1 MKIKYICKLYN
12 KEFIGG
18 QSFTS
23 HLKIHKYTS
32 KQYYDEFLKTQN
44 DGICQVCGKPT
55 KFFKFANGYRKTCS
69 DECYRRLSVKS
80 WRKTMNDKYNGGYY
94 SGTDEYRE
102 KRKLDCLEKYNCEY
116 YWQAKEIKEKRKES
130 MLERYNVEH
139 TMQKEEFKLLAKE
152 HREETNLERYGVKH
166 NWSSEELREQGQYK
180 TCMEK
185 YGYKYP
191 CQNPVFKEK
200 YKQTCLNKYG
210 VDNYAKTQEYIEKT
224 KQTNLEKYGFEWTQ
238 QSPEIHKK
246 QMYGKYHAPNGKIYD
261 SSWEYLFEQYLIEN
275 NIPYIY
281 QSDLTLSW
289 TDIDGKE
296 HKYIPDFLLINDKP
310 ELIEIKGDQF
320 FDENGN
326 FINPYDKSEKGYANA
341 QLKWECMMNA
351 GVKVYTSKELKNLD
365 IKI

>member
-1 MKIKYICKLYN
+1 MKIKYICKLCN

-69 DECYRRLSVKS
+69 NECYRLLGVKN
-80 WRKTMNDKYNGGYY
+80 WRKSMNEKYDGGYY
-94 SGTDEYRE
+94 SGTEEYRQ
-102 KRKLDCLEKYNCEY
+102 KRKNDCLEKYGCEY
-116 YWQAKEIKEKRKES
+116 YWQAKEIKEKRRNS
-130 MLERYNVEH
+130 MLERYSVEH
-139 TMQKEEFKLLAKE
+139 TMQNEEFKSVAKK

-166 NWSSEELREQGQYK
+166 NWASEELREQGQYK
-180 TCMEK
+180 TCLEK
-185 YGYKYP
+185 YGYMYTG
-191 CQNPVFKEK
+191 Q
-200 YKQTCLNKYG
+200 
-210 VDNYAKTQEYIEKT
+210 I
-224 KQTNLEKYGFEWTQ
+224 
-238 QSPEIHKK
+238 PEIQRKMK
-246 QMYGKYHAPNGKIYD
+246 CKYHAPNGKIYD

-275 NIPYIY
+275 NISYIY

-296 HKYIPDFLLINDKP
+296 HKYIPDFLLINDKQ

-351 GVKVYTSKELKNLD
+351 GVKVYTSKELKELG

>member
-1 MKIKYICKLYN
+1 MKIKYICKLCN
-12 KEFIGG
+12 KEFDGTRN
-18 QSFTS
+18 FTG
-23 HLKIHKYTS
+23 HLKLHKIS
-32 KQYYDEFLKTQN
+32 SREYYDKFLKKPD

-55 KFFKFANGYRKTCS
+55 VFFKFANGYRKTCS
-69 DECYRRLSVKS
+69 DECYRQLSVKN
-80 WRKTMNDKYNGGYY
+80 WRKTMNDKYDGGYY

-116 YWQAKEIKEKRKES
+116 YWQAKEIKEKRKDS

-180 TCMEK
+180 TCKEK

-191 CQNPVFKEK
+191 SQNPEFKEK

-210 VDNYAKTQEYIEKT
+210 VDNYTKTQEYIEKT

-246 QMYGKYHAPNGKIYD
+246 QMYGKYHAPNEKVYD
-261 SSWEYLFEQYLIEN
+261 SSWEYLFEQYLIEKK
-275 NIPYIY
+275 IPYVY
-281 QSDLTLSW
+281 QADLTLVW

-296 HKYIPDFLLINDKP
+296 HRYIPDFSIITDKQ
-310 ELIEIKGDQF
+310 ELIEIKGDHF
-320 FDENGN
+320 IENGVL
-326 FINPYDKSEKGYANA
+326 IDPYNKTEKGYANA
-341 QLKWECMMNA
+341 RLKWECMQKA
-351 GVKVYTSKELKNLD
+351 GVKVYTSKELKELG
-365 IKI
+365 ILK

>member
-1 MKIKYICKLYN
+1 MKIKYICKLCN

-69 DECYRRLSVKS
+69 NECYRLLGVKN
-80 WRKTMNDKYNGGYY
+80 WRKSMNEKYDGGYY
-94 SGTDEYRE
+94 SGTEEYRQ
-102 KRKLDCLEKYNCEY
+102 KRKNDCLEKYGCEY
-116 YWQAKEIKEKRKES
+116 YWQAKEIKEKRRNS
-130 MLERYNVEH
+130 MLERYGVEH
-139 TMQKEEFKLLAKE
+139 TMQNPELKAIAKE

-166 NWSSEELREQGQYK
+166 NWASEELREQGQYK
-180 TCMEK
+180 TCLEK
-185 YGYKYP
+185 YGYMYTG
-191 CQNPVFKEK
+191 Q
-200 YKQTCLNKYG
+200 
-210 VDNYAKTQEYIEKT
+210 I
-224 KQTNLEKYGFEWTQ
+224 
-238 QSPEIHKK
+238 PEIQRKMK
-246 QMYGKYHAPNGKIYD
+246 CKYHAPNGKIYD

-351 GVKVYTSKELKNLD
+351 GVKVYTSKELKNLN

>member
-1 MKIKYICKLYN
+1 MKIKYICKLCN

-69 DECYRRLSVKS
+69 NECYRLLGVKN
-80 WRKTMNDKYNGGYY
+80 WRKSMNEKYDGSYY
-94 SGTDEYRE
+94 SGTEEYKQ
-102 KRKLDCLEKYNCEY
+102 KRKNDCLEKYGCEY
-116 YWQAKEIKEKRKES
+116 YWQAKEIKEKRRNS
-130 MLERYNVEH
+130 MLERYGVEH
-139 TMQKEEFKLLAKE
+139 TMQNPELKAIAKE

-166 NWSSEELREQGQYK
+166 NWASEELREQGQYK
-180 TCMEK
+180 TCLEK
-185 YGYKYP
+185 YGYMYTG
-191 CQNPVFKEK
+191 Q
-200 YKQTCLNKYG
+200 
-210 VDNYAKTQEYIEKT
+210 I
-224 KQTNLEKYGFEWTQ
+224 
-238 QSPEIHKK
+238 PEIQRKMK
-246 QMYGKYHAPNGKIYD
+246 CKYHAPNGKIYD